1 MSASQQASRPETRPD
16 PGAEAVPDTSRRRD
30 RLIGLFLLAAVL
42 FNPPLLGLFGVEGR
56 LLGVPAFHAWVFGV
70 WAAVIAL
77 AALAGR
83 AR

>member
-1 MSASQQASRPETRPD
+1 MSAPD
-16 PGAEAVPDTSRRRD
+16 PSPGRHRD
-30 RLIGLFLLAAVL
+30 RMIGLFLLAAAL

-56 LLGVPAFHAWVFGV
+56 VLGVPALYVWVFGL

-83 AR
+83 TR

>member
-1 MSASQQASRPETRPD
+1 LSAAEQEPGHD
-16 PGAEAVPDTSRRRD
+16 PGSGRYRD
-30 RLIGLFLLAAVL
+30 RMIGLFLLAAAL
-42 FNPPLLGLFGVEGR
+42 FNPPLLGLFGVGGEI
-56 LLGVPAFHAWVFGV
+56 LGVPVLYGWVFGL

>member
-1 MSASQQASRPETRPD
+1 MNAPD
-16 PGAEAVPDTSRRRD
+16 RNPGRSPGRHRD
-30 RLIGLFLLAAVL
+30 RMIGLFLLAAAL

-56 LLGVPAFHAWVFGV
+56 VLGVPALYVWVFGL

-83 AR
+83 TR

>member
-1 MSASQQASRPETRPD
+1 M
-16 PGAEAVPDTSRRRD
+16 
-30 RLIGLFLLAAVL
+30 IGLFLLAAAL
-42 FNPPLLGLFGVEGR
+42 FNPPLLGLFGVEGNI
-56 LLGVPAFHAWVFGV
+56 LGVPALYGWVFGL

>member
-1 MSASQQASRPETRPD
+1 MSGQDHNPTPNRY
-16 PGAEAVPDTSRRRD
+16 RD
-30 RLIGLFLLAAVL
+30 RMIGLFLLAAAL
-42 FNPPLLGLFGVEGR
+42 FNPPLLGLFGVEAR
-56 LLGVPAFHAWVFGV
+56 ILGVPALYAWAFGI

>member
-1 MSASQQASRPETRPD
+1 M
-16 PGAEAVPDTSRRRD
+16 
-30 RLIGLFLLAAVL
+30 IGLFLLAAAL

-56 LLGVPAFHAWVFGV
+56 ILGVPALYVWVFGL

-83 AR
+83 TR

>member
-1 MSASQQASRPETRPD
+1 MSAPEPI
-16 PGAEAVPDTSRRRD
+16 PGHEPGSARYRD
-30 RLIGLFLLAAVL
+30 RMIGLFLLAAAL
-42 FNPPLLGLFGVEGR
+42 FSPPLLGLFSVKGTI
-56 LLGVPAFHAWVFGV
+56 LGVPILYGWVFGI